1 MSDDAVWYFAY
12 GSNMSLGVFVE
23 RRGLRPLAMRCGW
36 LEGYRLCFDLPIGPG
51 ERACANVA
59 AAAGSRIA
67 GVLYQISRDDADR
80 LDRTEGVPRGVYAR
94 VPVEVHVDGGERI
107 AAFTYES
114 ALRQPHRKP
123 SARYLGLLLDGART
137 HGLPEEYVAWLEQF
151 DLAFDE
157 RTIEDGAMAR
167 RTVRFYFAYNSPYA
181 FLANTRLARLL
192 GTLNV
197 AIEYKPVYA
206 PRSGAGPD
214 PSSPRIRYIFEDVR
228 RFASDYGLA
237 LNPGPF
243 ADTRRAC
250 VGFLFAQAEA
260 RGLAYHD
267 GVYAARF
274 LEGRDI
280 GSLDTLAHV
289 AQRAGLDPERF
300 LAALDDPQWEVALSE
315 SSAAAAADGVF
326 GFPFFVFRDQHFWGN
341 DRIESLARAIEA
353 ASSQA
358 DAGQ

>member
-1 MSDDAVWYFAY
+1 MPDDALWYFAY

-59 AAAGSRIA
+59 AAAGSRVSGI
-67 GVLYQISRDDADR
+67 LYQISREDADR
-80 LDRTEGVPRGVYAR
+80 LDRTEGVGQGVYAR
-94 VPVEVHVDGGERI
+94 LPVEVNVDGGAPI

-123 SARYLGLLLDGART
+123 SARYLGLLLDGARA
-137 HGLPEEYVAWLEQF
+137 HGLPAEYVAWLEQF

-157 RTIEDGAMAR
+157 RTLADGAMER

-181 FLANTRLARLL
+181 FLVNTRLARVL
-192 GTLNV
+192 GSLNV
-197 AIEYKPVYA
+197 AVQYKPVYA

-228 RFASDYGLA
+228 RFADDYGLA
-237 LNPGPF
+237 LHPGPF

-250 VGFLFAQAEA
+250 LGFLFAQSEA
-260 RGLAYHD
+260 RGMAYHG

-280 GSLDTLAHV
+280 GNLDTLAEI
-289 AQRAGLDPERF
+289 AERAGLERGRF
-300 LAALDDPQWEVALSE
+300 LAALDDPHWDAAL
-315 SSAAAAADGVF
+315 AASNADAAADGVF
-326 GFPFFVFRDQHFWGN
+326 GFPFFVYRDQHFWGN
-341 DRIESLARAIEA
+341 DRLEWLVRAIED
-353 ASSQA
+353 
-358 DAGQ
+358 DAPQS